1 MKHLI
6 RRVALILAILGL
18 SCASAF
24 AQQVK
29 GTVRDEAGEPVIGAA
44 VLIKGTNAGTT
55 TDADGSFLLAKVPQG
70 TVLEV
75 SSIGYQTVLVTVNG
89 EGPIEI
95 IIKEDLMLLD
105 DVVVIGYGVQKKS
118 VVTASIAKVD
128 AKDLGATAPLRVD
141 NALKGLAAGV
151 NVTSSSGQPGAAA
164 RIRIRGTGTINNSD
178 PLYIVDGMPI
188 EGGIDYLNPNDIESI
203 EVLKD
208 AASGAV
214 YGARAANG
222 VILVTTK
229 KGSGNTRVSYNFT
242 QGFSSPW
249 REREVLNATEYAIM
263 MNEGRINA
271 GMQPLYA
278 DPYSYGE
285 GTDWQKEVFNYN
297 APSQAHELSVSG
309 ASENVNYY
317 LSLG

>member
-105 DVVVIGYGVQKKS
+105 DVVVIG
-118 VVTASIAKVD
+118 
-128 AKDLGATAPLRVD
+128 
-141 NALKGLAAGV
+141 
-151 NVTSSSGQPGAAA
+151 
-164 RIRIRGTGTINNSD
+164 
-178 PLYIVDGMPI
+178 
-188 EGGIDYLNPNDIESI
+188 
-203 EVLKD
+203 
-208 AASGAV
+208 
-214 YGARAANG
+214 
-222 VILVTTK
+222 
-229 KGSGNTRVSYNFT
+229 
-242 QGFSSPW
+242 
-249 REREVLNATEYAIM
+249 
-263 MNEGRINA
+263 
-271 GMQPLYA
+271 
-278 DPYSYGE
+278 
-285 GTDWQKEVFNYN
+285 
-297 APSQAHELSVSG
+297 
-309 ASENVNYY
+309 
-317 LSLG
+317 